1 MMLAIWTGM
10 YAEKPLDEALEILNG
25 HGWNA
30 FEVSTEHL
38 VTIETSNETKRLI
51 DAACHVTADLGLVTP
66 QSHGLLQADV
76 ASPDVERRST
86 DIERIEK
93 HIDISSRLGVKVVV
107 LHPGGKRAAE
117 TRSERERIT
126 RDNVEAFRRL
136 GDFAGERN
144 MQIGLENL
152 MRRGVTTAYEML
164 DLLAAIDRPNI
175 GVTLDTSHANAMG
188 LDIPTM
194 INELGSDL
202 IATHISDND
211 GSGDQH
217 KIPGHGLVD
226 WPPVSSSLSETGYE
240 GLLNFEIP
248 GERHGNY
255 DLRALHSRHA
265 CNVARWMAGVT
276 S

>member
-1 MMLAIWTGM
+1 MIPAIWTGM
-10 YAEKPLDEALEILNG
+10 YAEKPLDEALRALNG
-25 HGWNA
+25 HGWKA

-38 VTIETSNETKRLI
+38 VTIETSVETTRLI
-51 DAACHVTADLGLVTP
+51 DAAARVTAELGLVTP

-76 ASPDVERRST
+76 ASPDVECRST

-107 LHPGGKRAAE
+107 LHPGGKRTAE

-136 GDFAGERN
+136 GDFAGERS

-194 INELGSDL
+194 INELGSVL

-226 WPPVSSSLSETGYE
+226 WPPVSSVLSETGYD

-248 GERHGNY
+248 GERNGNY

-265 CNVARWMAGVT
+265 CNVACWMAGVT